1 MAHALA
7 DTSISD
13 TIEHESVNGFEK
25 KYEATQTARIKKS
38 STSEAPIVL
47 TDIYKDECNIAI
59 WQRRLNDDF
68 LISLTQYVQTGG
80 KITAARQLSSDSAEA
95 YIRTLV
101 DDQPFAPQLHAYI
114 AELVDMF
121 ICLFEAK
128 TVGFRLSTL
137 DKAMCPRFHVDRV
150 PCRLVTT
157 FLGSGSQW
165 LEHDNSDRN
174 KLGHKSGATSN
185 AESGLYSTAQDIQT
199 LNTGDVA
206 ILKGELWHGNENAG
220 IVHRSPP
227 VSSSQPRIVM
237 TLDLVG

>member
-1 MAHALA
+1 M
-7 DTSISD
+7 
-13 TIEHESVNGFEK
+13 
-25 KYEATQTARIKKS
+25 TQTLAASPLAESAPASTDTRIKKS
-38 STSEAPIVL
+38 STSVEPIVL
-47 TDIYKDECNIAI
+47 TDIYNDECNIAI
-59 WQRRLNDDF
+59 WQRHLDF
-68 LISLTQYVQTGG
+68 PFLASLTTFVKNGG
-80 KITAARQLSSDSAEA
+80 KLTAARQLSSDSAEA
-95 YIRTLV
+95 YIRTLA

-157 FLGSGSQW
+157 FVGPGSQW
-165 LEHDNSDRN
+165 LEHNNTDREM
-174 KLGHKSGATSN
+174 LGHKSGALTDDN
-185 AESGLYSTAQDIQT
+185 SGLYRTAQDIQT
-199 LNTGDVA
+199 LETGDVA

-220 IVHRSPP
+220 ILHRSPP

-237 TLDLVG
+237 TLDLVD